1 MSTRTLWARGLTPN
15 EKGRLIELAED
26 SDVTIADTYLLKS
39 VEHYDGRTVVS
50 VVVTMEL
57 QHDALVTIHE

>member
-1 MSTRTLWARGLTPN
+1 MATRSIWARGLTGN
-15 EKGRLIELAED
+15 EKGRLIELADD
-26 SDVTIADTYLLKS
+26 SDVTVADTYLLKS
-39 VEHYDGRTVVS
+39 VEHYDGRTVLS